1 MAALVAAL
9 QFLGITA
16 EVELGGRWVALHGE
30 RGTAYVI
37 EAGWGSSF
45 YVWSDLPEE
54 RAVARY
60 ADPVTALQEGL
71 RRAAGQPPEARE
83 ETPPDTA

>member
-1 MAALVAAL
+1 MADLVTALHL
-9 QFLGITA
+9 LGVTA

-37 EAGWGSSF
+37 ETGWGSSF

-54 RAVARY
+54 RAVVHYDDA
-60 ADPVTALQEGL
+60 VTAIEEGL
-71 RRAAGQPPEARE
+71 RRIGGRPPAARDAPTEAV
-83 ETPPDTA
+83 